1 MSQQQ
6 AGEWY
11 PPRFNLYEGIPTLGD
26 APNKLA
32 LVRRRLEWLLEL
44 TVDVREMAVASAD
57 DPEEEAISA
66 RFLGEWVQERLD
78 EIA

>member
-6 AGEWY
+6 AGD
-11 PPRFNLYEGIPTLGD
+11 PPSPPFVLYEGIPTLGD

-32 LVRRRLEWLLEL
+32 LVRRRLEWLLQL
-44 TVDVREMAVASAD
+44 TIDAREMAAASD
-57 DPEEEAISA
+57 EDPEEEAVSA
-66 RFLGEWVQERLD
+66 RFLGDWVQERLD